1 MIRGYLVQGSDRK
14 ELGTEVCLIGRDLS
28 CNIVLSDELLSR
40 RHCIIIYC
48 GDRYLLIDYKSSNG
62 VLVNGNEV
70 ETFYLTPGDTVTLG
84 STTFTF
90 DVEYLDEVKT
100 VAGNSDSE
108 TVSGAPEG
116 VSTSGVQRF
125 EESLAQD
132 TFHMLKNHSIDRNDS
147 YNRLLILYKV
157 SRLIA
162 SVSNL
167 QELFNKVVDLALEVI
182 NADRGLV
189 MLYDEKEQTLVA
201 KASRA
206 RDKEQLESGVRNI
219 SHSIAKQTFEG
230 GIPVLTENAFQ
241 DPRFQD
247 AGSILIYNIRS
258 ALCCPLRIKGKN
270 LGVIYVD
277 NRLKSDCFG
286 KSDLNLLEAFSD
298 QVAIAIENMS
308 LYNGLKDS
316 LDQLKRQQGA
326 LIQNEKLAAMGQ
338 LSAGVAHEIRNPL
351 TAISGY
357 VQLYFA
363 KNSEDEPFYKKMKV
377 IEQALVQI
385 NKIVEGLLGFSR
397 KSESTLEET
406 STEQIIEDTLI
417 IAEHSLSRYA
427 SVKIERKFA
436 PDLPLVNVD
445 KRQIQQVF
453 LNFMMNA
460 AQAMPDGGT
469 LTIMSRLV
477 EDTRDATKKFVET
490 IFRDTGVG
498 IPKEKWEKLFQPFYT
513 EGKKDGTGLGLSI
526 SKSIIEKHG
535 GCIFLDSKIGAG
547 TTFFIRLPA
556 VQ

>member
-28 CNIVLSDELLSR
+28 CHIVLSDELLSR
-40 RHCIIIYC
+40 RHCMVVFC

-62 VLVNGNEV
+62 VLVNGNEI
-70 ETFYLTPGDTVTLG
+70 ETCYLTPGDTVTLG
-84 STTFTF
+84 SQTFTF
-90 DVEYLDEVKT
+90 DVETCPDDLMATRAMDETLPGVT
-100 VAGNSDSE
+100 
-108 TVSGAPEG
+108 EG
-116 VSTSGVQRF
+116 VSTSGIKRF
-125 EESLAQD
+125 EESLTQD

-167 QELFNKVVDLALEVI
+167 EELFNKVVDLALEVI
-182 NADRGLV
+182 NADRGLI

-201 KASRA
+201 KASRS

-241 DPRFQD
+241 DSRFQD

-258 ALCCPLRIKGKN
+258 ALCCPLQAKGKN

-286 KSDLNLLEAFSD
+286 QSDLKLLEAFSD

-316 LDQLKRQQGA
+316 LEQLKKQQGV

-363 KNSEDEPFYKKMKV
+363 KNGEDEPFYKKMKV

-397 KSESTLEET
+397 KSESSLEET
-406 STEQIIEDTLI
+406 STEKILEDTLI

-427 SVKIERKFA
+427 GVKIERKFT
-436 PDLPLVNVD
+436 PGLPLVNVD
-445 KRQIQQVF
+445 KRQVQQVF

-460 AQAMPDGGT
+460 AQAMPEGGT

-477 EDTRDATKKFVET
+477 EDTRDSSKKFVET

-498 IPKEKWEKLFQPFYT
+498 IPKEKFEKLFQPFYT

-535 GCIFLDSKIGAG
+535 GCIFLDSKIGVG